1 MDTERTDFPAMSRR
15 EGIETLTRAPY
26 GERLTF
32 EHA

>member
-1 MDTERTDFPAMSRR
+1 MMVPALGPGEATPRFTERA
-15 EGIETLTRAPY
+15 Y